1 MNESASDRGAA
12 IRALMLW
19 VIVAGG
25 LVYGIVNTASEVVHL
40 FGG

>member
-1 MNESASDRGAA
+1 MNESTPDRGAA
-12 IRALMLW
+12 IRAISLW

-25 LVYGIVNTASEVVHL
+25 LLYGIVNTAREVAHL

>member
-12 IRALMLW
+12 IRAISLW
-19 VIVAGG
+19 IIVATG
-25 LVYGIVNTASEVVHL
+25 LVYGIVNTASQVANL